1 MKRRIALILTLIAI
15 LSLCACKGNT
25 PEDPTQAPTTAPAD
39 STAPDATDP
48 EPTSPEP
55 TVPDVTDPDVTD
67 PDVTDPDDPAPEDPI
82 ELVYDMN
89 NYEWFYSI
97 FEEKDVEEWNAMGRY
112 TMHLSGLHTPVVVNM
127 DGTSVLSI
135 SAFDQTVE
143 LGADGLANEY
153 HDGYSPVWYIRSTQD
168 AVVIHVSFGESGEGS
183 IVITNGDCFVYPQTY
198 WGGLLLLSVQKDGT
212 LGYVSESHVEAAF
225 NQAWIAGLQAAT
237 DRNEVIFE
245 KGSAAIINGKL
256 VLTAKETVVLS
267 DRYDLDAMFAEVKS
281 DRWFAEYETVDDL
294 LAANKAE
301 WGPAELVYDMNDYDF
316 FSHIFHKKPV
326 EEWNARGRYTIR
338 LEGLHTPVAVNMDGT
353 SVLSVTAF
361 DQTVY
366 LGRAGMAYDYF
377 DGYSPI
383 DYIRSTKDAAVIRIC
398 GGESPDDFI
407 LITKDKIFKYPN
419 KRDGQISLWVK
430 EDGTLGYRQTWIYP
444 DDIEEAC
451 FIALEW
457 FSSRDQLLF
466 QNGSA
471 EIVGGELVLTAEET
485 VVLSDLFDL
494 DTMFAE
500 GKAAGNYTEYETLD
514 ELFEANKNNA
524 T

>member
-1 MKRRIALILTLIAI
+1 MKRCILFGISLILLLGLAACAVVPKETVPDVAAPEVTLP
-15 LSLCACKGNT
+15 NV
-25 PEDPTQAPTTAPAD
+25 
-39 STAPDATDP
+39 
-48 EPTSPEP
+48 
-55 TVPDVTDPDVTD
+55 TVPDVTVPEPTTPDVTEPDVTD
-67 PDVTDPDDPAPEDPI
+67 PEGTHD
-82 ELVYDMN
+82 LVYDMN
-89 NYEWFYSI
+89 NYEWFSSI
-97 FEEKDVEEWNAMGRY
+97 FEEKDVEEWNAMG
-112 TMHLSGLHTPVVVNM
+112 
-127 DGTSVLSI
+127 
-135 SAFDQTVE
+135 
-143 LGADGLANEY
+143 
-153 HDGYSPVWYIRSTQD
+153 
-168 AVVIHVSFGESGEGS
+168 
-183 IVITNGDCFVYPQTY
+183 
-198 WGGLLLLSVQKDGT
+198 K
-212 LGYVSESHVEAAF
+212 
-225 NQAWIAGLQAAT
+225 
-237 DRNEVIFE
+237 
-245 KGSAAIINGKL
+245 
-256 VLTAKETVVLS
+256 
-267 DRYDLDAMFAEVKS
+267 
-281 DRWFAEYETVDDL
+281 
-294 LAANKAE
+294 
-301 WGPAELVYDMNDYDF
+301 
-316 FSHIFHKKPV
+316 
-326 EEWNARGRYTIR
+326 YTIH